1 MIDRKVLAA
10 AQKRNILTAD
20 QAERLTALAHEMA
33 HAEGAPLDREPL
45 RLVTGFSDIFVTI
58 GLFMFLFSASYLAAV
73 VYTPLIAFLILAGA
87 SWLLAE
93 MFTLRQR
100 QALPS
105 IVLVNIFALSI
116 LIAATQ
122 LLGAASGE
130 DSRTDLRS
138 LFDAVTILHRLLLGY
153 GDGVSPVD
161 IASVAIATLAIA
173 MHYTRFK
180 VPVSIAMGGFYFAA
194 LILGSLDWA
203 FPGLVQNYLRWF
215 MLAAGLALFTLAMRF
230 DLSDPERQTQRADIA
245 FWLHVYA
252 APLIVGPLVNPFLK
266 GAGFPLFANPLSMIF
281 LVVILAG
288 VALVIDRRAILV
300 VSLLYLGLMIGSL
313 SLTFGLLMV
322 PIVMF
327 ILGGLVLFMSA
338 FWIPMRNALLRQ
350 LPESLVRHLPR
361 PGP

>member
-10 AQKRNILTAD
+10 AQERNILTAD
-20 QAERLTALAHEMA
+20 QAQRLTALAHEMA
-33 HAEGAPLDREPL
+33 HAEGAPLDREPV
-45 RLVTGFSDIFVTI
+45 RLVTGFSDIFITI
-58 GLFMFLFSASYLAAV
+58 GLFMFLSSVSYIAALAL
-73 VYTPLIAFLILAGA
+73 TPLIAFLILAGA
-87 SWLLAE
+87 AWLLAE

-122 LLGAASGE
+122 LIGAASGE
-130 DSRTDLRS
+130 DSGADLRS
-138 LFDAVTILHRLLLGY
+138 LFDAFTALHRLLLGY
-153 GDGVSPVD
+153 GDGISPVD

-173 MHYTRFK
+173 LHYARFQ
-180 VPVSIAMGGFYFAA
+180 VPVSIAMGGLYFAA

-203 FPGLVQNYLRWF
+203 FPGLVQHYTRWF

-230 DLSDPERQTQRADIA
+230 DMSDPERQTRRADIA

-266 GAGFPLFANPLSMIF
+266 GAGFPLFANPPSMIF
-281 LVVILAG
+281 LVVVLAG

-300 VSLLYLGLMIGSL
+300 ASLLYLGVMIGSL
-313 SLTFGLLMV
+313 SLMFGLLMV
-322 PIVMF
+322 PIALF

-338 FWIPMRNALLRQ
+338 FWVPMRNSLLQ
-350 LPESLVRHLPR
+350 TLPESLVRHLPR